1 MAVTKQTSR
10 VLNVNLLDNKNF
22 VQLELRF
29 LLSLQ
34 KRAQSNKKKKKKK
47 ELPNVLEFVELEYFT
62 EYLSPPNTGT
72 NLPIFK
78 N

>member
-34 KRAQSNKKKKKKK
+34 KRSQSNKKKKK
-47 ELPNVLEFVELEYFT
+47 ELPNVPEFVELEYFT
-62 EYLSPPNTGT
+62 EYLSPPNSGT

-78 N
+78 K